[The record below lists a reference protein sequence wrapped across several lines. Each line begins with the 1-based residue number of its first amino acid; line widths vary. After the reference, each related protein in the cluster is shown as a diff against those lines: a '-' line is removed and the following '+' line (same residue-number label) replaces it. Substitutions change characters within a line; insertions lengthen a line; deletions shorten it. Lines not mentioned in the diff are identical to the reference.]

1 MVFEFES
8 SDEFTTFTIEHAGP
22 VLQKMLASE
31 PNKRRGEI
39 MRAISK
45 AAEKY
50 ADRTTG
56 NVRFENEAILI
67 VGRK

>member
-1 MVFEFES
+1 
-8 SDEFTTFTIEHAGP
+8 
-22 VLQKMLASE
+22 MLAGE
-31 PNKRRGEI
+31 TNERRGEI
-39 MRAISK
+39 FKAISK

-50 ADRTTG
+50 TDRTTG

>member
-1 MVFEFES
+1 MKEK
-8 SDEFTTFTIEHAGP
+8 G
-22 VLQKMLASE
+22 KYW
-31 PNKRRGEI
+31 KRLVKQQE
-39 MRAISK
+39 
-45 AAEKY
+45 EKY

>member
-1 MVFEFES
+1 
-8 SDEFTTFTIEHAGP
+8 
-22 VLQKMLASE
+22 MLAGE
-31 PNKRRGEI
+31 TNERKGEI
-39 MRAISK
+39 LKAISK

-56 NVRFENEAILI
+56 NVRFENETILI